1 MAKEY
6 LSPTE
11 AAKILKISRQA
22 VIDRIKH
29 GTLIAERAG
38 RQYIIPK
45 SQLLSKKISQEKEKA
60 TGIKVTKAVKVE
72 KTATKEVLKKVDSYG
87 IKTIQLWF
95 VDILGILKCVSITRG
110 ELKEALEHG
119 KGFDGSSVTGF
130 AEAEESDIIA
140 QPDPYTFKILPWTME
155 SDPTARMFCDI
166 LNPDRT
172 PYAGDTRYVLR
183 RAMERAR
190 EMKYSF
196 FVGPEIEYFYF
207 KTDKN
212 PEIIDEGSYFE
223 LIPNDLANTL
233 RNKTVRV
240 LEEMGIT
247 MEATHHEVAPSQHE
261 IDPKYTNALTAA
273 DNVITCKYVIKEIA
287 QQSGVYA
294 TFMPKPIFGV
304 NGSGMHCHQSLFSA
318 KGGSA
323 SGGKGSRNTF
333 FEKNDNYHLSIIAK
347 QFIAGQLKHA
357 REISSLTAQWVNS
370 YKRLVAGYEAPVYVS
385 WAQRNRTALIR
396 VPLYRPGNENA
407 TRAELRCPDPACNPY
422 LAFAVM
428 LAAGL
433 EGIEKKYPIPP
444 PVEPNIYH
452 MAMEERERRGLAS
465 LPGNLFEAILETEK
479 SKFVSDTLGEHIFF
493 RFLFNKKKEWDEYRM
508 QITQHE
514 IKKYLPLL

>member
-22 VIDRIKH
+22 VIGRIKH
-29 GTLIAERAG
+29 GTLTAEKAG

-45 SQLLSKKISQEKEKA
+45 EQIKPSKTKTKRPMTPATSSPTTEARHHKESIERIL
-60 TGIKVTKAVKVE
+60 TEVE
-72 KTATKEVLKKVDSYG
+72 KQD

-95 VDILGILKCVSITRG
+95 VDILGILKCVSITKG

-140 QPDPYTFKILPWTME
+140 QPDPSTFKILPWTME
-155 SDPTARMFCDI
+155 TNPTVRMFCDI

-172 PYAGDTRYVLR
+172 PYAGDPRHVLK
-183 RAMERAR
+183 RAMERTKK
-190 EMKYSF
+190 MDYSF

-207 KTDKN
+207 RSDKK

-233 RNKTVRV
+233 RNKTVRL

-261 IDPKYTNALTAA
+261 IDPKYSNALTAA
-273 DNVITCKYVIKEIA
+273 DNLTTCKYVIKEIA
-287 QQSGVYA
+287 QQNGVYA
-294 TFMPKPIFGV
+294 TFMPKPMFGV
-304 NGSGMHCHQSLFSA
+304 NGSGMHCHQSLFRGTKNA
-318 KGGSA
+318 
-323 SGGKGSRNTF
+323 F
-333 FEKNDNYHLSIIAK
+333 FDPKDKHHLSTTAK

-357 REISSLTAQWVNS
+357 REICSLTAQWVNS

-396 VPLYRPGNENA
+396 VPLYRPGNEKA
-407 TRAELRCPDPACNPY
+407 TRVELRCPDPACNPY

-428 LAAGL
+428 LTAGL
-433 EGIEKKYPIPP
+433 EGIERKYKIPP
-444 PVEPNIYH
+444 PVEPNIYR
-452 MAMEERERRGLAS
+452 MAMEEREKRRLTS
-465 LPGNLFEAILETEK
+465 LPGNLFEATLETEK
-479 SKFVSDTLGEHIFF
+479 SKFVRETLGEHIFT
-493 RFLFNKKKEWDEYRM
+493 RFLFNKKREWEEYRI